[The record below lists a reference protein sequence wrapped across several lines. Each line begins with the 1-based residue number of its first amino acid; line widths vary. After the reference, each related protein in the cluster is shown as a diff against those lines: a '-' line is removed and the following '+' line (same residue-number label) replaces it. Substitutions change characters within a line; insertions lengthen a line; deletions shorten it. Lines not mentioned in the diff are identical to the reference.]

1 MLCICESVR
10 GSDQK
15 KGIVCLSFKSG
26 LFLNRPLQELLSLES
41 AIGLILFIYNKKKTM
56 SNMFIGHDNAK
67 YALISNFTRPGP
79 TVTLINRLYHRHLS
93 YEAAILTSL
102 HHSPPSPQKRPP

>member
-26 LFLNRPLQELLSLES
+26 LFLNCPLQELLSLES
-41 AIGLILFIYNKKKTM
+41 AIGLILFIYNKKKQCQTCLSVMTM
-56 SNMFIGHDNAK
+56 QNMP
-67 YALISNFTRPGP
+67 LSQISLGPARP
-79 TVTLINRLYHRHLS
+79 
-93 YEAAILTSL
+93 
-102 HHSPPSPQKRPP
+102 